1 MFGKK
6 QPDNSQMT
14 PAERDELHVYV
25 VGGAAD
31 GPAYWLARQRLECV
45 RWAVD
50 HGRMSETP
58 TEQMVAPAAAP
69 TGPSP
74 RRTE

>member
-6 QPDNSQMT
+6 QPDSSQMT
-14 PAERDELHVYV
+14 PAQRDQLLIYV

-50 HGRMSETP
+50 NGRMSETP
-58 TEQMVAPAAAP
+58 TEAQIARALAT
-69 TGPSP
+69 TGPRP
-74 RRTE
+74 RGTE